1 MYTNLYV
8 YTAYR
13 QYMSGPQRLYWRYK
27 KNGKWTWRPALVLTS
42 HLNDDEDG
50 TPAYYS
56 YEVRGE
62 EE

>member
-1 MYTNLYV
+1 MK
-8 YTAYR
+8 
-13 QYMSGPQRLYWRYK
+13 LYWRT
-27 KNGKWTWRPALVLTS
+27 KNKDGKRTWIAAEVLTR

-50 TPAYYS
+50 TPSYYS

>member
-1 MYTNLYV
+1 MM
-8 YTAYR
+8 AK
-13 QYMSGPQRLYWRYK
+13 LYWRVK
-27 KNGKWTWRPALVLTS
+27 VNGKWTWRPAEVLTS

-50 TPAYYS
+50 TPSYYS